1 MEEFR
6 SVMEEM
12 SENTHLRE
20 THTLVSSLAD
30 CSAWKQFLLSFLL
43 KKNMTHENFRI
54 FQATLIWD
62 MFSCF
67 PRSFYKRCS
76 DALSADQS
84 TGSKGPAASFPGAGP
99 AACAPEG
106 RMRSAPHL
114 VALGAPSAPLPW
126 RASSPTPQVQS
137 RHLPAGVTRASLF
150 EGLEGTGQSVDRREG
165 WREAAAGLRREGGVE
180 GAAAGLGQARWEGTS
195 AHSDL
200 LVSTGFAFGAD
211 SRSVHLPPY
220 SWGSC
225 ELILDGFFPI

>member
-1 MEEFR
+1 MF
-6 SVMEEM
+6 SP
-12 SENTHLRE
+12 
-20 THTLVSSLAD
+20 
-30 CSAWKQFLLSFLL
+30 QFLPKMLF
-43 KKNMTHENFRI
+43 
-54 FQATLIWD
+54 
-62 MFSCF
+62 
-67 PRSFYKRCS
+67 S

-84 TGSKGPAASFPGAGP
+84 TGSKASAASFPGAGP
-99 AACAPEG
+99 TACAPEG

-137 RHLPAGVTRASLF
+137 RHLPAGVTPASLF

-165 WREAAAGLRREGGVE
+165 RR

-211 SRSVHLPPY
+211 SRSVPLPPY